1 MKMQIRDLTAGTV
14 SKSYAL
20 EHLLPKQV
28 AEAHLSGDIHFHDLD
43 YHPFQPLTNCCL
55 IDAKDMLENG
65 FEIGNAHVTSPK
77 SYALEHLL
85 PKQVAEAH
93 LSGDIHFHDLDYH
106 PFQPL
111 TNCCLIDAKDML
123 ENGFEI
129 GNAHVTSPKSIQ
141 TASAQLVQ
149 IIANVSSS
157 QYGGCT
163 VDRVDE
169 LLSTYAQLNAQ
180 HHREVAQE
188 FVQPDK
194 LDAYVDKQVT
204 KDIGDAI
211 ESLEY
216 EINTLYTSNGQTPFV
231 TLDLDLGQMN

>member
-1 MKMQIRDLTAGTV
+1 MTTLEQSLTRLITKDPTILNENANKDSNTFSTMRDLTAGTV
-14 SKSYAL
+14 SISYAL
-20 EHLLPKQV
+20 ENLLPKHV
-28 AEAHLSGDIHFHDLD
+28 A
-43 YHPFQPLTNCCL
+43 
-55 IDAKDMLENG
+55 K
-65 FEIGNAHVTSPK
+65 
-77 SYALEHLL
+77 
-85 PKQVAEAH
+85 AH

-169 LLSTYAQLNAQ
+169 LLSTYAKLNAE
-180 HHREVAQE
+180 HHREMAQQY
-188 FVQPDK
+188 VQPDK
-194 LDAYVDKQVT
+194 IESYVEQQVT

-216 EINTLYTSNGQTPFV
+216 EIN
-231 TLDLDLGQMN
+231 

>member
-1 MKMQIRDLTAGTV
+1 
-14 SKSYAL
+14 
-20 EHLLPKQV
+20 
-28 AEAHLSGDIHFHDLD
+28 
-43 YHPFQPLTNCCL
+43 
-55 IDAKDMLENG
+55 
-65 FEIGNAHVTSPK
+65 
-77 SYALEHLL
+77 
-85 PKQVAEAH
+85 
-93 LSGDIHFHDLDYH
+93 
-106 PFQPL
+106 
-111 TNCCLIDAKDML
+111 ML

-180 HHREVAQE
+180 HHRKVAQE

-194 LDAYVDKQVT
+194 LEAYVDKQVT
-204 KDIGDAI
+204 KT
-211 ESLEY
+211 LE
-216 EINTLYTSNGQTPFV
+216 TRLKV
-231 TLDLDLGQMN
+231 